1 MFVYLDANRFK
12 EAFEEAQRI
21 LEENEK
27 NKDEVSS
34 SDNSDGDDNG
44 DDDDGDGDGDGD
56 DDGDGDGDDDG
67 DDDGDQNE
75 KTENDGAKQETSSK
89 DQEIVEK
96 LSELNVGD
104 ANQQ

>member
-44 DDDDGDGDGDGD
+44 DDDDGDGD
-56 DDGDGDGDDDG
+56 DDG

>member
-56 DDGDGDGDDDG
+56 DDGD
-67 DDDGDQNE
+67 DDGDQNE

>member
-1 MFVYLDANRFK
+1 LFVYLDANRFK

-56 DDGDGDGDDDG
+56 DDGD
-67 DDDGDQNE
+67 DDGDQNE